1 MYVNTTAKTAG
12 SSVDFKFTTTV
23 IESAEVQQ
31 KFL

>member
-1 MYVNTTAKTAG
+1 MYVKTTAKTAR
-12 SSVDFKFTTTV
+12 SSVDFKFTTL